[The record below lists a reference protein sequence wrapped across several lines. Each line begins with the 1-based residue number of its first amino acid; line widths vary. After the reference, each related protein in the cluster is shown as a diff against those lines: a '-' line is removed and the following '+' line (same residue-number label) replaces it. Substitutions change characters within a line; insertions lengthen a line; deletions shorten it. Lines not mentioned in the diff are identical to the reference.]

1 MQIGV
6 NILNFGPGASPEGFL
21 RWAKLSEAL
30 GYHSLMISDHV
41 AITPSVAQRYP
52 EPFFDCLATLT
63 WLAGQTARIKLGTTV
78 VVLPY
83 RHPVLTARLVADL
96 DRFSGGRFIFGVGVG
111 NAEDEF
117 KVLGQPH
124 ARRGLIGDED
134 LAAMSALW
142 NSKDPVSFHGKL
154 VDFEDVGGIETE
166 QKPHPPIWVG
176 GASSGALTR
185 AARFG
190 QGWHPILFTP
200 GSLDQA
206 QLASLKELSE
216 KQGKPAPAFCPRIR
230 LDITDK
236 PLEGDRLAGNGS
248 LDQVRQD
255 LAELERIGAAHVTL
269 DWYTGDL
276 EATKNH
282 ERGFQMLSLLAEQ
295 VVDLKR
301 EALK

>member
-21 RWAKLSEAL
+21 RWARLCESL

-63 WLAGQTARIKLGTTV
+63 WLSGQTSRIKLGTTV

-83 RHPVLTARLVADL
+83 RHPVLLARLVADL
-96 DRFSGGRFIFGVGVG
+96 DRFSGGRFIFGIGVG

-134 LAAMSALW
+134 LAAMIALW
-142 NSKDPVSFHGKL
+142 NAERPVSFKGKL
-154 VDFEDVGGIETE
+154 VDFDDVAGIETE

-176 GASSGALTR
+176 GASPEALKR

-200 GSLDQA
+200 GSLGQA
-206 QLASLKELSE
+206 ELAELKELAA

-236 PLEGDRLAGNGS
+236 PLDGERLAGNGS
-248 LDQVRQD
+248 LNQVRQD
-255 LAELERIGAAHVTL
+255 LAELERMGAVHVTL
-269 DWYTGDL
+269 DWNTGDL
-276 EATKNH
+276 EKTKNH
-282 ERGFQMLSLLAEQ
+282 AHGFQMLSLLAAE
-295 VVDLKR
+295 VVDLER
-301 EALK
+301 EVLR